1 MLIVIHCFGQIK
13 LNFYRVS
20 TEPWVASWA
29 LHRSG
34 GKTDL
39 IYSIV
44 PNPNGALDFFS
55 VFFISAQP

>member
-1 MLIVIHCFGQIK
+1 MLIVIHYFGQIK

-29 LHRSG
+29 LYRSG
-34 GKTDL
+34 GKTNF
-39 IYSIV
+39 INSIV
-44 PNPNGALDFFS
+44 PNPNGALDFLS